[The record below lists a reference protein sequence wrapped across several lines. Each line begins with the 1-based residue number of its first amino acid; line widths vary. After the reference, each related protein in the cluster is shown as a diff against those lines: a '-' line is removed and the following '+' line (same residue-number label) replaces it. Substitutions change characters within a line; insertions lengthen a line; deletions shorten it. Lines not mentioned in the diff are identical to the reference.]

1 MKAAYNEVTIL
12 SSLEHPNIIKYYE
25 SFMDDQDLYIV
36 MQYAQKGDLHSVFHF
51 L

>member
-1 MKAAYNEVTIL
+1 MKAAYNEVAIL

-25 SFMDDQDLYIV
+25 SFMDDQELYII
-36 MQYAQKGDLHSVFHF
+36 MQYAQKGDLHSVFNF

>member
-12 SSLEHPNIIKYYE
+12 SSLEHRNIIKYYE

-36 MQYAQKGDLHSVFHF
+36 MQYAQKGDLHSVFQF